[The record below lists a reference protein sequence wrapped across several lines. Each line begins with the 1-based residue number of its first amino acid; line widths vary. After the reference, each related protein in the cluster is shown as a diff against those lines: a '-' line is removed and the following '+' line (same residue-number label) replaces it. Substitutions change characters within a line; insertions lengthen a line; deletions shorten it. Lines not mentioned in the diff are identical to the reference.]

1 LAIYHLRLK
10 VISRALGRAARPG
23 GATRRSV
30 LAAAAYRSGER
41 LYDSAQEKWFE
52 FDKPDV
58 IHTEILAPAG
68 SPDWVFDRQTLW
80 NKVDR
85 AERRVDAQ
93 LAREV
98 EISLPR
104 EMNKDQQVK
113 LVRSFVEDQ
122 FVSKGM
128 VADIGI
134 HRPDA
139 SDGEEQPHAHVM
151 LTLRGLDSSSP
162 TGFGPK
168 ERDWN
173 ETPEVFRLVADARKR
188 FNDTGLP
195 EDKAALD
202 AAEAQRNVNVWRAEW
217 ASYAN
222 RALAAVGSQARI
234 DHRTLEAQG
243 IERPPQP
250 NLGLARHIENAYV
263 YLKDRITQWV
273 AVKKREALYREVESY
288 KLRDPVKIAEFV
300 LRLTDMAEDFTK
312 QFRRTRPIP
321 EVSLGRDGRGQTE
334 RGFMEPLTTIELRTC
349 KWLGIVALACSAAA
363 ELLSLARGNG
373 RAASWLSR
381 ESARRP
387 ASRRSTTR

>member
-30 LAAAAYRSGER
+30 VAAAAYRSGER
-41 LYDSAQEKWFE
+41 LYDSAQGKWFE

-80 NKVDR
+80 NRVD
-85 AERRVDAQ
+85 ASEKRVDAQ

-104 EMNKDQQVK
+104 EMNKDQQIA
-113 LVRSFVEDQ
+113 LVRTFVEDH
-122 FVSKGM
+122 FVGRGM

-151 LTLRGLDSSSP
+151 LTLRGLDGSSP

-202 AAEAQRNVNVWRAEW
+202 AADAQRNVNVWRAEW

-273 AVKKREALYREVESY
+273 AVKKREALYQEVDSY

-300 LRLTDMAEDFTK
+300 LRLTDMAEDFTR

-321 EVSLGRDGRGQTE
+321 EVSLDH
-334 RGFMEPLTTIELRTC
+334 
-349 KWLGIVALACSAAA
+349 
-363 ELLSLARGNG
+363 
-373 RAASWLSR
+373 
-381 ESARRP
+381 
-387 ASRRSTTR
+387 